1 MRTLKQQNGLRP
13 RELRRRV
20 ILPARLRLGSQW
32 TDICILNVSSR
43 GLMIQSGQ
51 PARQGTI
58 VEVRRERHIITGRV
72 MWRDGGKI
80 GLQCEDRV
88 PVDDMLSLGAA
99 KSLRLVAA
107 DGDLIERRQVPRR
120 GRPESRLLGRTI
132 QFAGVLAIVLALS
145 ISAVLWVKTTLAQP
159 FRTAEAALN
168 P

>member
-1 MRTLKQQNGLRP
+1 
-13 RELRRRV
+13 LRRRV

-80 GLQCEDRV
+80 GLQCEDLV
-88 PVDDMLSLGAA
+88 PVEGILSLGAA

-145 ISAVLWVKTTLAQP
+145 ISGVLWVKTTLAQP
-159 FRTAEAALN
+159 LRTAEAALN

>member
-1 MRTLKQQNGLRP
+1 MRTLKQQNGLRH

-88 PVDDMLSLGAA
+88 PVEGILSLGAA

-159 FRTAEAALN
+159 LRTAEAALN

>member
-88 PVDDMLSLGAA
+88 PVEGILSLGAA

-145 ISAVLWVKTTLAQP
+145 ISGVLWVKTTLAQP

>member
-1 MRTLKQQNGLRP
+1 MKQQSGLRP

-20 ILPARLRLGSQW
+20 ILPARLRLGAEW
-32 TDICILNVSSR
+32 ADVCILNVSSR
-43 GLMIQSGQ
+43 GMMIQTGQ
-51 PARQGTI
+51 PAQRGTI
-58 VEVRRERHIITGRV
+58 VEIRRERHVITGRV
-72 MWRDGGKI
+72 MWRDRGKI

-88 PVDDMLSLGAA
+88 PVEEILSLGAA

-120 GRPESRLLGRTI
+120 ERSESRLLGRTI

-145 ISAVLWVKTTLAQP
+145 ISGVFWVKTILAQP
-159 FRTAEAALN
+159 LLTAEAALN

>member
-88 PVDDMLSLGAA
+88 PVEGILSLGAA

-145 ISAVLWVKTTLAQP
+145 ISGVLWVKTTLAQP
-159 FRTAEAALN
+159 LRTAEAALN